1 MTTQHFNSR
10 RVAGG
15 RPEILVRLAL
25 VLVLASVA
33 GCSNGTKD
41 GSSPVNGGNQPGGG
55 TQVQPFTGPDPNLLL
70 NVRDKAA
77 KADSY
82 AITYGALTQ
91 ADIDTLKTYPLV
103 IVHPYNGNL
112 TRDQIMWIKQGVDP
126 NDPNDNPVVL
136 CYLSIGE
143 DLRTFQLTDSQMKA
157 DPRFTED
164 GNGIGPSVDPR
175 GPGPSGR
182 SLEGLDPKGTPT
194 HGGFASY
201 YVNDN
206 AQRCPG
212 DPRNVPD
219 ENGNFKAR
227 FVNAGD
233 PLWYSTVKDML
244 MDVNSHT
251 PPGLRELLSENYG
264 RGLGCDGVFLDT
276 IDTAAPNKYT
286 TCSDTNHSS
295 SEWTAKGF
303 SDFIRHVRTDFPDK
317 VILQNRGLFFFD
329 PREPHYQVSA
339 RGVIDIG
346 FFESYY
352 LDNDS
357 QTSVSPYF
365 PDNKYNSMPKIM
377 AEANRADGFK
387 MLSLGYANGFGGA
400 KPGIDLQTLLGNS
413 TTGYDILMQDI
424 QESHSI
430 GFRHY
435 ITNAPVDLVNSFVKD
450 HENMNDTTAP
460 AWSSV
465 FNTHY
470 NEYPTSAPDARPG
483 IQKINLNGD
492 TVTISWDVAL
502 DMNRVSYALYYQTAP
517 FDFTLS
523 QPLANATRAVLTPS
537 VGTGYDL
544 VWQNPDPGLALQN
557 VYPYESSLTLPGLQT
572 GTTYYLLLRAFD
584 SKGNEEANEVAW
596 TCSNTTCSKL

>member
-1 MTTQHFNSR
+1 MTNQHSSSR
-10 RVAGG
+10 RAAGG
-15 RPEILVRLAL
+15 NPETFLRLAL
-25 VLVLASVA
+25 IVLLAVTA
-33 GCSNGTKD
+33 GCSGGTRD
-41 GSSPVNGGNQPGGG
+41 GSSSVESGNGNNGS

-70 NVRDKAA
+70 NVRERAA

-82 AITYGALTQ
+82 AITYGALTK

-112 TRDQIMWIKQGVDP
+112 TRDHIMWIKQGVDP
-126 NDPNDNPVVL
+126 TDSNDNPVVL
-136 CYLSIGE
+136 CYISIGE
-143 DLRTFQLTDSQMKA
+143 DLRTFQLTDAQMRA
-157 DPRFTED
+157 DPRFTGD
-164 GNGIGPSVDPR
+164 GSGPSIDPR
-175 GPGPSGR
+175 GPGER
-182 SLEGLDPKGTPT
+182 SLDIQDLKGTPT
-194 HGGFASY
+194 YGGFASY

-206 AQRCPG
+206 AIRCPG
-212 DPRNVPD
+212 DPVNVPD
-219 ENGNFKAR
+219 QNGNFLTR

-233 PLWYSTVKDML
+233 PLWYSTVKEMR
-244 MDVNSHT
+244 MDVNTHT
-251 PPGLRELLSENYG
+251 PPGLRELLTDNYG

-286 TCSDTNHSS
+286 ACSDTNHSS

-303 SDFIRHVRTDFPDK
+303 SDFIGRLRADFPTK
-317 VILQNRGLFFFD
+317 IILQNRGLFFFD

-339 RGVIDIG
+339 RGIIDIG

-377 AEANRADGFK
+377 AEANRPDGFK

-400 KPGIDLQTLLGNS
+400 KPGMDVQTLQGTS
-413 TTGYDILMQDI
+413 TIGFDILMQDI
-424 QESHSI
+424 QESHSV

-435 ITNAPVDLVNSFVKD
+435 ITNATVDLVNSFVKNNK
-450 HENMNDTTAP
+450 NMNDTTAP
-460 AWSSV
+460 VWYSV
-465 FNTHY
+465 FNANY
-470 NEYPTSAPDARPG
+470 EYPASPPEARPG
-483 IQKINLNGD
+483 IRKIDLNED

-502 DMNRVSYALYYQTAP
+502 DMNRVSYALYYQTTP
-517 FDFTLS
+517 FNFSLP
-523 QPLANATRAVLTPS
+523 QPLANATRVVLTP
-537 VGTGYDL
+537 GTGSGYNL
-544 VWQNPDPGLALQN
+544 VWQAPDPGLALQN
-557 VYPYESSLTLPGLQT
+557 VYPYESSVTLPGLQS

-584 SKGNEEANEVAW
+584 SKGNEETNEIAW

>member
-1 MTTQHFNSR
+1 MANQYSNSR

-15 RPEILVRLAL
+15 QPGTWVRLAL
-25 VLVLASVA
+25 VLVLAFAA
-33 GCSNGTKD
+33 GCSGGTKD
-41 GSSPVNGGNQPGGG
+41 GSSPVNSGNQSGGS
-55 TQVQPFTGPDPNLLL
+55 TQILPFTGPDPNLLL

-82 AITYGALTQ
+82 AITYGALTK

-112 TRDQIMWIKQGVDP
+112 TRDHIMWIKQGVNP
-126 NDPNDNPVVL
+126 NDPSDNPVVL
-136 CYLSIGE
+136 CYVSIGE
-143 DLRTFQLTDSQMKA
+143 DTRTFQLTDTQMRT
-157 DPRFTED
+157 DSRFTGD
-164 GNGIGPSVDPR
+164 GSGPSIDPR

-182 SLEGLDPKGTPT
+182 SLVGLDPKGTPT
-194 HGGFASY
+194 NGGFASY

-212 DPRNVPD
+212 DPVNVPD
-219 ENGNFKAR
+219 QNGNFLTR

-251 PPGLRELLSENYG
+251 PPGLREVLTESYG

-286 TCSDTNHSS
+286 NCSDTNHSS

-303 SDFIRHVRTDFPDK
+303 SDFIRKLRADFPNK
-317 VILQNRGLFFFD
+317 IILQNRGLFFFD

-357 QTSVSPYF
+357 QTAVSPYF

-377 AEANRADGFK
+377 AEANRSDGFK

-400 KPGIDLQTLLGNS
+400 KPGMDVQTLLGNS
-413 TTGYDILMQDI
+413 NTGFNILMQDI
-424 QESHSI
+424 QESHSV

-435 ITNAPVDLVNSFVKD
+435 ITNATVDLVNSFVKNN
-450 HENMNDTTAP
+450 ENLNDTTAP
-460 AWSSV
+460 DWSSV
-465 FNTHY
+465 FNIHY
-470 NEYPTSAPDARPG
+470 NDYPTSAPDVRPG
-483 IQKINLNGD
+483 IQKIELNGN

-502 DMNRVSYALYYQTAP
+502 DMNRVSYALYYQTTP
-517 FDFTLS
+517 FNFALP
-523 QPLANATRAVLTPS
+523 QPLANATRTVLTPS
-537 VGTGYDL
+537 VGTGYDM
-544 VWQNPDPGLALQN
+544 VWQAPDPGLALQN
-557 VYPYESSLTLPGLQT
+557 VYPYESSLTLPGLQ
-572 GTTYYLLLRAFD
+572 GGNTYYLLLRAFD
-584 SKGNEEANEVAW
+584 SKGNEEANDVAW
-596 TCSNTTCSKL
+596 TCSNITCSKL